1 MIVTVGKFEVQ
12 VDEQDAYLLTS
23 AAGYSFQ
30 VQDRSTKNYR
40 RYYVKARRNRNGTA
54 KPYLHRLIA
63 DAPPNKD
70 VDHING
76 DGLDNRRCNLRI
88 TDRSRNMANQR
99 RPVGVSGY
107 RGVRQSNGDC
117 NAWTALITVGN
128 ERIYSCGHA
137 TAEDAARARD
147 QMALQYFGKYAVLN
161 FPDEGRAQ
169 ANDAFVSNLEDA
181 A

>member
-88 TDRSRNMANQR
+88 TDRN
-99 RPVGVSGY
+99 
-107 RGVRQSNGDC
+107 DC
-117 NAWTALITVGN
+117 
-128 ERIYSCGHA
+128 
-137 TAEDAARARD
+137 
-147 QMALQYFGKYAVLN
+147 
-161 FPDEGRAQ
+161 
-169 ANDAFVSNLEDA
+169 
-181 A
+181 